1 MKCWIG
7 RYPQMISWHI
17 MISFWEFDAILNLF
31 VALLNFR
38 RSCQVRSHLNLINNS
53 WRLMWIPQSYRV
65 DNLSRFIWFPPLSF
79 TSRPTTPRWKDF
91 KSFQESLGHWVP
103 IDPSYLEQESLNG
116 SLSAL
121 GPNQSGNT
129 TKKCKQLI
137 MRKRMKALAM
147 ISVLIPVLNVF

>member
-1 MKCWIG
+1 
-7 RYPQMISWHI
+7 MIWWHI
-17 MISFWEFDAILNLF
+17 MISFWEFHAILNLF
-31 VALLNFR
+31 GALWNLR
-38 RSCQVRSHLNLINNS
+38 RSCQVRSHEKIDQQFMETEVDPS
-53 WRLMWIPQSYRV
+53 KGSRV
-65 DNLSRFIWFPPLSF
+65 DNLSRFIWFPPVSF
-79 TSRPTTPRWKDF
+79 TSRRKQLLAEGMK

-137 MRKRMKALAM
+137 MRKRMKAVAM